1 MYSCR
6 QNFSKVVEDAINE
19 QINLEMSAFY
29 HYLSAATFLNH
40 EHIALNGLYKFFTKA
55 SKEEMAHAQ
64 QFIDYQI
71 KRGGSVQF
79 SVIKPGPNWKS
90 PLQILQIALQMELKV
105 NESLL
110 YICKLAE
117 DQGDHQLSSFIEIF
131 LEEQISAQKELSDMI
146 TNLKRVGNNGIG
158 LYLFDQQLDKD

>member
-6 QNFSKVVEDAINE
+6 QNFSKVVEEAINE
-19 QINLEMSAFY
+19 QINLEMTAFY
-29 HYLSAATFLNH
+29 HYLSAATFLNQ
-40 EHIALNGLYKFFTKA
+40 EHIALPGLYKFFTKA
-55 SKEEMAHAQ
+55 SKEEMKHAQ
-64 QFIDYQI
+64 EFIDYQI
-71 KRGGSVQF
+71 KRGGTVRF
-79 SVIKPGPNWKS
+79 EVIKPGPHWKS

-110 YICKLAE
+110 YVHKLAE
-117 DQGDHQLSSFIEIF
+117 EQGDPQLTDFIETF

-158 LYLFDQQLDKD
+158 LYLFDQQLNKD

>member
-6 QNFSKVVEDAINE
+6 QNFSTIVEDAINE
-19 QINLEMSAFY
+19 QINLEMTAFY
-29 HYLSAATFLNH
+29 HYLSAATFLNR
-40 EHIALNGLYKFFTKA
+40 EHIALPGLSKFFTKA
-55 SKEEMAHAQ
+55 SKEEMIHANE
-64 QFIDYQI
+64 FIDYQI

-79 SVIKPGPNWKS
+79 SIIKPGPNWKS

-110 YICKLAE
+110 YISKLAE
-117 DQGDHQLSSFIEIF
+117 DQSDPQLSSFVEIF

-146 TNLKRVGNNGIG
+146 TNLKRVGNNGLG
-158 LYLFDQQLDKD
+158 LYLFDQQFDKN